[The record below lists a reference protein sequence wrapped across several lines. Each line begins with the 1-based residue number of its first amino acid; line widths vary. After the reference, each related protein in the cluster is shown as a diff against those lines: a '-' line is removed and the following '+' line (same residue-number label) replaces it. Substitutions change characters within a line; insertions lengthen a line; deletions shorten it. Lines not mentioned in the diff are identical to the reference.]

1 MNRETPELDQDGL
14 FVCRDCRLGTLFGLI
29 ADTNVL
35 AINTFLQS
43 LVVI

>member
-1 MNRETPELDQDGL
+1 MNRETPELDQEGL

-29 ADTNVL
+29 ANTNVL

-43 LVVI
+43 LVDI

>member
-14 FVCRDCRLGTLFGLI
+14 FVCRDCCLGTLFGLI

-43 LVVI
+43 LVDI

>member
-1 MNRETPELDQDGL
+1 MNKETPELDQEGL

-29 ADTNVL
+29 ANTNVL

-43 LVVI
+43 LVDI

>member
-1 MNRETPELDQDGL
+1 MNREPPELDQEGL

-29 ADTNVL
+29 ANTNVL

-43 LVVI
+43 LVDI

>member
-29 ADTNVL
+29 ADTNVVG
-35 AINTFLQS
+35 INTFLQS
-43 LVVI
+43 LVDI

>member
-1 MNRETPELDQDGL
+1 MNRETPALDQEGL

-43 LVVI
+43 LVDI